1 MGDIDFYR
9 KRVRNVTIDS
19 KRSLMLLLNTHTRKI
34 EYVENFSSFFNR
46 TECE

>member
-19 KRSLMLLLNTHTRKI
+19 KRSLMLLLNTHAKGKL
-34 EYVENFSSFFNR
+34 NM
-46 TECE
+46 